1 MCGIAGEFSFGRSR
15 IDTAIVG
22 AMVSALDHRGPND
35 DGCVAFAGTSGGA
48 AEWRPSCVAPP
59 SGSHALAFGNRR
71 LSIVDLSPLG
81 HQPMS
86 TPDGRYW
93 IAYNGEVYNHIE
105 LRTELEALGCSFRG
119 GSDTEVV
126 LAAYAHWGRA
136 CFARFNGMWAIA
148 IYDTQAG
155 EFVLSR
161 DRFGVKPLYIHTSDQ
176 GLVFASE
183 IKALLRHPRIS
194 REPNLSTVYNYAA
207 RHYRCVDGGSAT
219 FFKDISALPP
229 GECWTFTGSGVV
241 AQERYWSLDP
251 TVRVEMSDEE
261 AIIRFREI
269 FSSAVAL
276 RLRADVPLAVFL
288 SGGLDSTSVACMAAA
303 QLDRPLVTVSARFD
317 EAGFDEGEYIEAT
330 VAMIGAEEHFV
341 YPRST
346 DLLGTLERMLAYHD
360 EPVCTATWLSH
371 WLLME
376 EMADAGYPVVLNGH
390 VGDELFGGYWD
401 HHMYNL
407 MDLERA
413 GGGGFDEEFASWK
426 AVHDRDP
433 AEFDR
438 AVARVTAI
446 ERGKAT
452 EWTSLT
458 GYDAAVTSAVRSE
471 AFVPKRPNPFG
482 DSGVLSRRLHQEL
495 FYETVPATLKP
506 EDRNSM
512 AFSIE
517 SRSPFLDYR
526 LVEFAF
532 ALPNRFKVRGGLGK
546 WMLREGM
553 RGLLPETVRTRTDKQ
568 GMITPTETW
577 FRSDAGLAV
586 REILAS
592 QSLRD
597 RGFLDQDVVLRLFD
611 EHQSGSA
618 NHYMAIWQWLN
629 LELWMRQVYD

>member
-1 MCGIAGEFSFGRSR
+1 
-15 IDTAIVG
+15 
-22 AMVSALDHRGPND
+22 
-35 DGCVAFAGTSGGA
+35 
-48 AEWRPSCVAPP
+48 
-59 SGSHALAFGNRR
+59 
-71 LSIVDLSPLG
+71 
-81 HQPMS
+81 
-86 TPDGRYW
+86 
-93 IAYNGEVYNHIE
+93 
-105 LRTELEALGCSFRG
+105 
-119 GSDTEVV
+119 
-126 LAAYAHWGRA
+126 
-136 CFARFNGMWAIA
+136 
-148 IYDTQAG
+148 
-155 EFVLSR
+155 
-161 DRFGVKPLYIHTSDQ
+161 
-176 GLVFASE
+176 
-183 IKALLRHPRIS
+183 
-194 REPNLSTVYNYAA
+194 
-207 RHYRCVDGGSAT
+207 
-219 FFKDISALPP
+219 
-229 GECWTFTGSGVV
+229 
-241 AQERYWSLDP
+241 
-251 TVRVEMSDEE
+251 MSDAE
-261 AIIRFREI
+261 AIIRFRET

-317 EAGFDEGEYIEAT
+317 EAGFDEGKYIEAT

-341 YPRST
+341 YPRSN
-346 DLLGTLERMLAYHD
+346 DLLGTLERMLEYHD

-390 VGDELFGGYWD
+390 VGDELFGGTGITTCTTSWTSSVP
-401 HHMYNL
+401 
-407 MDLERA
+407 
-413 GGGGFDEEFASWK
+413 GGGFDEEFASWK

-433 AEFDR
+433 VEFER
-438 AVARVTAI
+438 AVGRVTAI

-471 AFVPKRPNPFG
+471 AFVPKRPNPFE

-568 GMITPTETW
+568 GMITPTERW

-592 QSLRD
+592 QALRD

-611 EHQSGSA
+611 EHRSGSA